1 MHVRKF
7 VWFFFYWR
15 GINCDG
21 VQTLWKVFRLF
32 PKAGLAIITGQW
44 VFTTIFLT
52 FRENDSKS
60 RVGYFRNQ
68 EVKDISQERKKQ
80 NINIREQTDRLMM
93 VDCPVRKRDIR
104 ELLLLIQSIHCYI
117 TSQLSTAGIL
127 NIYSSSTCWSKQYK
141 ITQYKYI
148 FYNENYR
155 GRKAGQYGI
164 RVACTVCICNTCS
177 YCSNCYYK

>member
-1 MHVRKF
+1 MIPNPVLVILGIRKL
-7 VWFFFYWR
+7 R
-15 GINCDG
+15 TSAKKG
-21 VQTLWKVFRLF
+21 
-32 PKAGLAIITGQW
+32 
-44 VFTTIFLT
+44 
-52 FRENDSKS
+52 
-60 RVGYFRNQ
+60 
-68 EVKDISQERKKQ
+68 KKQ

-127 NIYSSSTCWSKQYK
+127 NIYSSSTCSSKQYK

-148 FYNENYR
+148 FHNEKKS
-155 GRKAGQYGI
+155 GGKAGQYGI